1 MMKKGSD
8 SRKQPFAIG
17 VMGGI
22 GSGKSYVCRLL
33 AQRGIPVYS
42 SDDEA
47 KRLMTTDPEIVHD
60 LRQLLGNDV
69 YEMADD
75 QTLRLN
81 KPLVANYLFASPD
94 HTTRINAIVH
104 PRVKKDFLRW
114 MSEQSTYVVLVESA
128 LLVESHLV
136 DVVDCVLLVD
146 APYRLRLQRTM
157 QRDHATETQ
166 VVARMARQ
174 LSDEEARR
182 YADYVILNDGAAD
195 LNEQIDKVLKHILD
209 GIQMG

>member
-1 MMKKGSD
+1 
-8 SRKQPFAIG
+8 
-17 VMGGI
+17 
-22 GSGKSYVCRLL
+22 
-33 AQRGIPVYS
+33 
-42 SDDEA
+42 
-47 KRLMTTDPEIVHD
+47 
-60 LRQLLGNDV
+60 
-69 YEMADD
+69 
-75 QTLRLN
+75 
-81 KPLVANYLFASPD
+81 
-94 HTTRINAIVH
+94 
-104 PRVKKDFLRW
+104 

>member
-1 MMKKGSD
+1 MKKGSD

-166 VVARMARQ
+166 VV
-174 LSDEEARR
+174 S
-182 YADYVILNDGAAD
+182 
-195 LNEQIDKVLKHILD
+195 
-209 GIQMG
+209 